1 VAQPAASNDRLPWLS
16 EVPRAPATPPPK
28 QRWKFPWGAV
38 LIGLAFAFVA
48 VAAYYLGIRKAMT
61 PDDQVEQPSMPLDQ
75 PYEAPQTNAVD
86 QSIDTVFNGAI
97 EPVSPSEQE
106 SALPRVVPQR
116 AAPRPR
122 IRRSGLA
129 EVAPAA
135 EAGEISAPIVVQPVV
150 RGRIIQVGAYP
161 TQYQAELAWQ
171 QLVKTWPYLAT
182 KPKLISPLDVR
193 STDGKATKMHRL
205 QLATASQAQSAVI
218 CQQLEKKRQNCVVV
232 Y

>member
-1 VAQPAASNDRLPWLS
+1 MAQPAASNDRLPWLT
-16 EVPRAPATPPPK
+16 EVPRTPAAPPPK

-48 VAAYYLGIRKAMT
+48 VAAYYLGIRKAMA
-61 PDDQVEQPSMPLDQ
+61 PADPVEQPSMPLDE
-75 PYEAPQTNAVD
+75 PYEAPQTAGSEESIGTVVNGPVEPEVPVD
-86 QSIDTVFNGAI
+86 QERAV
-97 EPVSPSEQE
+97 
-106 SALPRVVPQR
+106 PRDIPR
-116 AAPRPR
+116 RISSRPKASNPAPR
-122 IRRSGLA
+122 
-129 EVAPAA
+129 EVAPAD
-135 EAGEISAPIVVQPVV
+135 EAGEISPPVVVQPVV

-193 STDGKATKMHRL
+193 STDGKATRMHRL